1 MMERKWMANGTTREH
16 GYAGRRSDWEAYRG
30 NDYREAQ
37 KAPVTCDGAGV
48 WDDEPV
54 LLSLAS
60 LLLTTHDLLDQL
72 ETDTA
77 ASRWA
82 LEAYRDGRHSRIQT
96 DDEPEALSEDNES
109 LAGAVVRLTA
119 LARDVAVIRKMIGKG
134 REEI

>member
-1 MMERKWMANGTTREH
+1 MERKWMANGTTREH

-37 KAPVTCDGAGV
+37 KAPVTCDGASI

-77 ASRWA
+77 ASLWA
-82 LEAYRDGRHSRIQT
+82 LEAYRDGRHSRP
-96 DDEPEALSEDNES
+96 DEAEKLCEDNDNES

-119 LARDVAVIRKMIGKG
+119 LARDVAAMRKMIGRG